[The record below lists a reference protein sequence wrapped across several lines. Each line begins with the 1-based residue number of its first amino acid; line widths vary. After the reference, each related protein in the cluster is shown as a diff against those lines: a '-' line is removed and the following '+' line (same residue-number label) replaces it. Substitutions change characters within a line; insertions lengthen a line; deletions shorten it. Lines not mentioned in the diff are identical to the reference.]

1 MGNLKAIATKDGLVV
16 VMNKHELAHLKN
28 GGMSNLTLVS
38 GGQKVHIRFM
48 RDTTFKA
55 QRRQLQVL
63 VDQTAEQEK
72 ELKDDIE
79 GIANDL
85 V

>member
-1 MGNLKAIATKDGLVV
+1 MGNLKAIATKEGLVV
-16 VMNKHELAHLKN
+16 VMNKHELVHLKN
-28 GGMSNLTLVS
+28 GGVSNLTLIS
-38 GGQKVHIRFM
+38 GGQKVHITFM

-63 VDQTAEQEK
+63 ADKTAEHEQ
-72 ELKDDIE
+72 ELKADIE